1 MSHTTDRHPDPPD
14 GATPSMDEEEPPLD
28 GNGLRILAGLHEG
41 TVRDAS
47 DLLPRATSRSEIE
60 AELREVHLP
69 MLDSAGY
76 IDWDPETGRIEKGP
90 RFEELELEMEWET
103 Q

>member
-1 MSHTTDRHPDPPD
+1 MSHTTDRRCGPPD
-14 GATPSMDEEEPPLD
+14 GAIPQADWEEPPWD
-28 GNGLRILAGLHEG
+28 QHGLRILAGLHEG
-41 TVRDAS
+41 TVRGAS
-47 DLLPRATSRSEIE
+47 DLLSRATSPSEVE

-90 RFEELELEMEWET
+90 RFEEIELEMEWSTE
-103 Q
+103 